1 MTQPLGVDDF
11 FVLEAGDYLDRLAA
25 LAATPGPSADELVR
39 YTRALRGSAL
49 MANQQPIA
57 RAAGGLE
64 HLVRAFRDGRRSWDG
79 DLSNL
84 VREAVDMLR
93 TLVER
98 VRGWTPDDSARAE
111 RLALQLEQAAGAEP
125 RSAPAT
131 AAPTQ
136 SEAGVRAFLARES
149 AALGSVLDQAAR
161 ILQAGTAAPDTL
173 QVVMRRMQPL
183 RGLAA
188 IADYPPLPD
197 VLDGIERTLV
207 GVSQLEISPGNGG
220 GRLEAAARALS
231 RAARDIADRGKP
243 DIEAP
248 EFRGFATLLLAS
260 DDDEQLP
267 VPIESLFF
275 EGDSGIIH
283 KGVPPR
289 GAMGTGMGAAAVV
302 SRGEHLCQ
310 AADEIADATTTTQ
323 RDLRLHVLVGDLKTL
338 GSGLPVGLDVA
349 VDAFGVAARAAV
361 ARGAAASEAKEFA
374 GLIRDAGVRLRG
386 FTEVTQPASL
396 IHVFESLI
404 GKLDALAMP
413 AGPVVHGGAISPLAA
428 ATSAPVAEPEP
439 EPVPAPLPVAEPF
452 DDESDVVPIESL
464 APDEPEEDTSPVVPV
479 EALAPEPE
487 PEPEPVAAPMPVA
500 APIAAVA
507 AVAAASVTIDGWDLA
522 ASYGFFEQ
530 LMGGPAPAAVAPTP
544 VVEAPA
550 PVAPVIEEPE
560 VEEVPVVAMPVAA
573 PVVAA
578 AVIAAVAAAPAPAPE
593 PEPEPIAP
601 EPMVIEIGELCYRG
615 RAALERADV
624 VRREIRSAL
633 SASAPPT
640 AIQPLVDEL
649 LDLVEL
655 ALVD

>member
-1 MTQPLGVDDF
+1 VTQPLGVDDF

-25 LAATPGPSADELVR
+25 LSGNTSAPGADELVR

-64 HLVRAFRDGRRSWDG
+64 HLVRAYRDGRRGWDG
-79 DLSNL
+79 ELGSL
-84 VREAVDMLR
+84 VREAVDLLR
-93 TLVER
+93 TMVER
-98 VRGWTPDDSARAE
+98 ARSWTPEDTARSE
-111 RLALQLEQAAGAEP
+111 RLALQLETAAGAP
-125 RSAPAT
+125 ARAAPASAPA
-131 AAPTQ
+131 P

-161 ILQAGTAAPDTL
+161 IFQTGTAAPETL
-173 QVVMRRMQPL
+173 QVVLRRMQPL

-188 IADYPPLPD
+188 IADFPPLPD

-207 GVSQLEISPGNGG
+207 GVSQLEISPSSGG

-243 DIEAP
+243 DLEAS

-260 DDDEQLP
+260 EDEEQLP

-275 EGDSGIIH
+275 AGENGIVQR
-283 KGVPPR
+283 GVPPR
-289 GAMGTGMGAAAVV
+289 GAMGGGMGAAAVV

-310 AADEIADATTTTQ
+310 AADEIADASTATQ

-338 GSGLPVGLDVA
+338 GSGLPAGLEVA
-349 VDAFGVAARAAV
+349 VEAFGIAARAAV
-361 ARGAAASEAKEFA
+361 ARGAAAREAQQFA

-396 IHVFESLI
+396 ISVFEELI
-404 GKLDALAMP
+404 TRLDGLAMP
-413 AGPVVHGGAISPLAA
+413 PGPVPHGVRHPLAPPTPQPVAEA
-428 ATSAPVAEPEP
+428 APAMAEPEP
-439 EPVPAPLPVAEPF
+439 VAAYV

-464 APDEPEEDTSPVVPV
+464 LLDEPEELEALPVVPI
-479 EALAPEPE
+479 ESLAPEPVPLPLPIAE
-487 PEPEPVAAPMPVA
+487 PIALEPLAMA
-500 APIAAVA
+500 AAVA
-507 AVAAASVTIDGWDLA
+507 PEVDGWDLA
-522 ASYGFFEQ
+522 ASFIYFER
-530 LMGGPAPAAVAPTP
+530 LVAGPVAAEIAPPAAAAVIELPVPAPAAA
-544 VVEAPA
+544 
-550 PVAPVIEEPE
+550 
-560 VEEVPVVAMPVAA
+560 
-573 PVVAA
+573 
-578 AVIAAVAAAPAPAPE
+578 
-593 PEPEPIAP
+593 
-601 EPMVIEIGELCYRG
+601 EPMVVEIGELCYRG
-615 RAALERADV
+615 RNALERADV
-624 VRREIRSAL
+624 VRREIRTAL
-633 SASAPPT
+633 SSSKPQA

>member
-11 FVLEAGDYLDRLAA
+11 FVLEATDYLDRLAA
-25 LAATPGPSADELVR
+25 LSGNTTAPGADELVR
-39 YTRALRGSAL
+39 FTRALRGSAL

-57 RAAGGLE
+57 RSAGGLE
-64 HLVRAFRDGRRSWDG
+64 HLVRAYRDGRRTWDS
-79 DLSNL
+79 DLSTM

-98 VRGWTPDDSARAE
+98 VRNWTPEDTARAE
-111 RLALQLEQAAGAEP
+111 RLALQLESTAGAQAKP
-125 RSAPAT
+125 T
-131 AAPTQ
+131 AAAAPVP

-161 ILQAGTAAPDTL
+161 IFQTGTAAPDTL
-173 QVVMRRMQPL
+173 QVVLRRMQPL

-207 GVSQLEISPGNGG
+207 GVSQLEISPSSGG

-243 DIEAP
+243 DLEAA

-260 DDDEQLP
+260 EDDEQLP

-275 EGDSGIIH
+275 AGENGIVQR
-283 KGVPPR
+283 GVPPR
-289 GAMGTGMGAAAVV
+289 GALGGGMGAAAVV

-310 AADEIADATTTTQ
+310 AADEIADATTATQ

-338 GSGLPVGLDVA
+338 GAGLPAGLEVA

-361 ARGAAASEAKEFA
+361 ARGAAAREAQQFA

-396 IHVFESLI
+396 ISVFEELI
-404 GKLDALAMP
+404 TRLDGLAMP
-413 AGPVVHGGAISPLAA
+413 PGPVPHGAMHPLATPPEPMA
-428 ATSAPVAEPEP
+428 ATVAAW
-439 EPVPAPLPVAEPF
+439 V

-464 APDEPEEDTSPVVPV
+464 APDEPAE
-479 EALAPEPE
+479 
-487 PEPEPVAAPMPVA
+487 A
-500 APIAAVA
+500 APIV
-507 AVAAASVTIDGWDLA
+507 
-522 ASYGFFEQ
+522 
-530 LMGGPAPAAVAPTP
+530 P
-544 VVEAPA
+544 
-550 PVAPVIEEPE
+550 IESL
-560 VEEVPVVAMPVAA
+560 
-573 PVVAA
+573 
-578 AVIAAVAAAPAPAPE
+578 APAPE
-593 PEPEPIAP
+593 PEAPPLPVAESISVVAAEFAGWDIAASYGYYEHLVAGPAAAVAAPPPPAPAPPLPAPVVAPQVVASPLVAAPPAPPPVQPVPVAVEPL
-601 EPMVIEIGELCYRG
+601 VVEIGELCYRG
-615 RAALERADV
+615 RSALERADV
-624 VRREIRSAL
+624 VRREIRTAL
-633 SASAPPT
+633 SASDSPA
-640 AIQPLVDEL
+640 AIRPLVDEL

>member
-79 DLSNL
+79 DLGSV

-125 RSAPAT
+125 RSAPAA

-207 GVSQLEISPGNGG
+207 GVSQLEISPGSGG

-231 RAARDIADRGKP
+231 RAARDIADRGRP

-260 DDDEQLP
+260 DDDEQPP

-283 KGVPPR
+283 RGVPPR

-310 AADEIADATTTTQ
+310 AADEIAEATTSTQ

-404 GKLDALAMP
+404 ARLDGLAMP

-428 ATSAPVAEPEP
+428 APTAPAAPVAEPEP
-439 EPVPAPLPVAEPF
+439 QPMPLPVAEPV

-464 APDEPEEDTSPVVPV
+464 AYDEPEEPATPVVPI
-479 EALAPEPE
+479 ESLAPEPE
-487 PEPEPVAAPMPVA
+487 PVPAPRPVAAPLVA
-500 APIAAVA
+500 AAAAVA
-507 AVAAASVTIDGWDLA
+507 VSAVTIDGWDLA
-522 ASYGFFEQ
+522 ASYGLYEQ
-530 LMGGPAPAAVAPTP
+530 LVAGPAA
-544 VVEAPA
+544 A
-550 PVAPVIEEPE
+550 PVAPAAM
-560 VEEVPVVAMPVAA
+560 VEE

-578 AVIAAVAAAPAPAPE
+578 AVEEEPEPEAPVEELPVAAPIMAAPIAAPE
-593 PEPEPIAP
+593 PEPEPEPEPVAVAP
-601 EPMVIEIGELCYRG
+601 EPMVIDIGDLCYRG

-624 VRREIRSAL
+624 VRREIRTAL
-633 SASAPPT
+633 SASVPPT

>member
-1 MTQPLGVDDF
+1 LGVDDF

-25 LAATPGPSADELVR
+25 LSGNTAAPGADELVR

-57 RAAGGLE
+57 RAAGALE
-64 HLVRAFRDGRRSWDG
+64 HLVRAYRDGRRTWDSELG
-79 DLSNL
+79 TV

-98 VRGWTPDDSARAE
+98 VRNWTPDDSARAE
-111 RLALQLEQAAGAEP
+111 RLALHLEGFAGAQP
-125 RSAPAT
+125 KTAPA
-131 AAPTQ
+131 ASPVP

-161 ILQAGTAAPDTL
+161 IFQGGTAAPDTL
-173 QVVMRRMQPL
+173 QVILRRMQPL

-207 GVSQLEISPGNGG
+207 GVSQLEISPSSGG

-243 DIEAP
+243 DLEAA

-260 DDDEQLP
+260 DDEEQLP

-275 EGDSGIIH
+275 AGENGIVQR
-283 KGVPPR
+283 GVPPR
-289 GAMGTGMGAAAVV
+289 GAMGGGMGAAAVV

-310 AADEIADATTTTQ
+310 AADEIAEASTATQ

-338 GSGLPVGLDVA
+338 GSGLPAGLDVA

-361 ARGAAASEAKEFA
+361 ARGAAARESQQFA

-396 IHVFESLI
+396 ISVFEELI
-404 GKLDALAMP
+404 TRLDGLAMP
-413 AGPVVHGGAISPLAA
+413 DGPVPHGARHPLAA
-428 ATSAPVAEPEP
+428 PAAAP
-439 EPVPAPLPVAEPF
+439 EPVEDEAPATPEPVASYL

-464 APDEPEEDTSPVVPV
+464 APDEPEELVGAPVVPI
-479 EALAPEPE
+479 ESLAPDPT
-487 PEPEPVAAPMPVA
+487 PAPLAVAASLPP
-500 APIAAVA
+500 APAAVA
-507 AVAAASVTIDGWDLA
+507 AVAEVEVEVDGWDLA
-522 ASYGFFEQ
+522 ASYAYFERM
-530 LMGGPAPAAVAPTP
+530 LTGPGAAAAEPEAVTEP
-544 VVEAPA
+544 VA
-550 PVAPVIEEPE
+550 PVAPAP
-560 VEEVPVVAMPVAA
+560 MPVAA
-573 PVVAA
+573 PVFQAPPVAPA
-578 AVIAAVAAAPAPAPE
+578 PPPAPAPV
-593 PEPEPIAP
+593 AT
-601 EPMVIEIGELCYRG
+601 EPMVVEIGELCYRG
-615 RAALERADV
+615 RSALERADV
-624 VRREIRSAL
+624 LRREIRSAL
-633 SASAPPT
+633 SSSTSPAAL
-640 AIQPLVDEL
+640 QPLVDEL

>member
-25 LAATPGPSADELVR
+25 LSGNTTAPSADELVR
-39 YTRALRGSAL
+39 FTRALRGSAL

-64 HLVRAFRDGRRSWDG
+64 HLVRAYRDGRHAWDVE
-79 DLSNL
+79 LSTL

-98 VRGWTPDDSARAE
+98 VRNWTPDDTARSE
-111 RLALQLEQAAGAEP
+111 RLAIQLETAAGAQAKA
-125 RSAPAT
+125 APA
-131 AAPTQ
+131 AAPVP

-161 ILQAGTAAPDTL
+161 IFQTGTAAPDTL
-173 QVVMRRMQPL
+173 QVVLRRMQPL

-207 GVSQLEISPGNGG
+207 GVSHLEISPASGG
-220 GRLEAAARALS
+220 GRLEAAARALA

-243 DIEAP
+243 DLDAA

-260 DDDEQLP
+260 EDEEQLP

-275 EGDSGIIH
+275 DGDAGIVQR
-283 KGVPPR
+283 GVPPR

-310 AADEIADATTTTQ
+310 AADEIAEATTATQ

-338 GSGLPVGLDVA
+338 GSALPAGLDVA

-361 ARGAAASEAKEFA
+361 ARGAAARESQQFA

-386 FTEVTQPASL
+386 FTEVTQPAAL
-396 IHVFESLI
+396 IGVFEELI
-404 GKLDALAMP
+404 TRLDGLAMP
-413 AGPVVHGGAISPLAA
+413 EGAVPHGALHPLAA
-428 ATSAPVAEPEP
+428 PAPVAAPVEEPAPAAAETEAPTEEP
-439 EPVPAPLPVAEPF
+439 APVPAYV

-464 APDEPEEDTSPVVPV
+464 APDEPEALEAPV
-479 EALAPEPE
+479 EPAPVPAPEP
-487 PEPEPVAAPMPVA
+487 MM
-500 APIAAVA
+500 
-507 AVAAASVTIDGWDLA
+507 VAAAAPALLDRTVEVDGWDLA
-522 ASYGFFEQ
+522 ASYTHYER
-530 LMGGPAPAAVAPTP
+530 LVIGPAIAAPEPAAA
-544 VVEAPA
+544 AA
-550 PVAPVIEEPE
+550 
-560 VEEVPVVAMPVAA
+560 VAA
-573 PVVAA
+573 PVVEPPVVQRPVPAPPP
-578 AVIAAVAAAPAPAPE
+578 AAAPADT
-593 PEPEPIAP
+593 
-601 EPMVIEIGELCYRG
+601 MVVEIGELCYRG
-615 RAALERADV
+615 RSALERADV

-633 SASAPPT
+633 STATPAA